1 MKKSKTLVLMERYQ
15 KLLEQDAMAAP
26 VEGDPA
32 AAAPVDPSAVVEPQP
47 SKELPFTS
55 DAENKYL
62 ELMVLAAKFK
72 PSVQDDAAL
81 DDLLAKATD
90 SSATDKRAA
99 ILVPLSKLIGA
110 KIGEE
115 ELRDNLDA
123 ID

>member
-26 VEGDPA
+26 AEGDPA

-55 DAENKYL
+55 DSENKYL

-72 PSVQDDAAL
+72 PTVQDDVAL
-81 DDLLAKATD
+81 DDLLAKAAD
-90 SSATDKRAA
+90 ASVTDKRSA

-115 ELRDNLDA
+115 DLRDNLDA

>member
-15 KLLEQDAMAAP
+15 KLLEQDAMGAP
-26 VEGDPA
+26 VEGDP

-55 DAENKYL
+55 DSENKYL

-72 PSVQDDAAL
+72 PTVQDDVAL
-81 DDLLAKATD
+81 DDLLAKAADT
-90 SSATDKRAA
+90 SVTDKRSA

-115 ELRDNLDA
+115 DLRDNLDA